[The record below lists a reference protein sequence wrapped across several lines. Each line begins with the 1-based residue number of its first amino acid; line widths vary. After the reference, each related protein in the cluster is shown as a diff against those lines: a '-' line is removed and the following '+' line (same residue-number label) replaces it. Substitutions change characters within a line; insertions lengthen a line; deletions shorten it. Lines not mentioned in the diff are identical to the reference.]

1 MSSIEYQEVTG
12 DDSLTFGAPTVEEA
26 LEKAAR
32 KLSRET
38 DELEYEVVDEGS
50 SGLFGLGARPA
61 RIRVLPP
68 DVARQRQSLEVGK
81 EVLEELLGRMGIEGK
96 VTTYES
102 LMDAGVANTLQVASP
117 EASLLIGRQG
127 QTLRDIEYMTR
138 LIASRRLR
146 HWPWVHVDVD
156 GYRARRWRHL
166 RTLATEA
173 AEKVRY
179 SAQPVP
185 LPPMPP
191 WERRIIHHT
200 LQSDPDVTTRSL
212 GRDAERHVVV
222 WPRAR
227 SRPPS
232 VATGR

>member
-1 MSSIEYQEVTG
+1 MARLEQEEE
-12 DDSLTFGAPTVEEA
+12 SLIFGAPTVEEA
-26 LEKAAR
+26 LEKAAK
-32 KLSRET
+32 KLSQES
-38 DELEYEVVDEGS
+38 DQLEYQIIDEGF

-61 RIRVLPP
+61 RIKVLPP
-68 DVARQRQSLEVGK
+68 DVARQMQSLQVGK
-81 EVLEELLGRMGIEGK
+81 QVLEELLRQMGIEGQ
-96 VTTYES
+96 VRSYES
-102 LMDAGVANTLQVASP
+102 LMDAGLANTLEVTSP

-146 HWPWVHVDVD
+146 HWPLIHVDID

-166 RTLATEA
+166 RTLAAEA

-212 GRDAERHVVV
+212 GRDAQRHVVV

-227 SRPPS
+227 SERPS
-232 VATGR
+232 GVATGR